1 MSSDLE
7 VRIKLAPNIHRKWS
21 NAATVR
27 GLSLKGFISSE
38 ISRELIRTG
47 ELNPATESG
56 VSADTA
62 PTPAKPAKPARKVDY
77 GPYNP
82 SMFGPPADDDDEDED
97 WGDMTPPKKANRPPT
112 YDYDYDDK
120 LLISKNT
127 KPMPP
132 LTDGESIEEILNA
145 WNDVE
150 DEDD

>member
-27 GLSLKGFISSE
+27 GLSLKGFISSVV
-38 ISRELIRTG
+38 SRELIGTG

-56 VSADTA
+56 VSAAT
-62 PTPAKPAKPARKVDY
+62 TPAPKQPSHLPVYGVDNEDAAEWAALDEYLTSLKKPDH
-77 GPYNP
+77 
-82 SMFGPPADDDDEDED
+82 
-97 WGDMTPPKKANRPPT
+97 PPT
-112 YDYDYDDK
+112 YDYDDK

-132 LTDGESIEEILNA
+132 LTDGES
-145 WNDVE
+145 VE
-150 DEDD
+150 DVVSRWDDDDDGEE